1 MSNSVSRAQP
11 PLKIRIERLISEYGR
26 VAVVIYFTI
35 FAMVLAG
42 FALAIQL
49 GYSAALSEATGDSAT
64 TASAVSTAGT
74 WGAAWVA
81 TKVTQPLRIA
91 ATIALTPLVARAL
104 PWLKSRGKSTASET
118 AS

>member
-1 MSNSVSRAQP
+1 MSYSDSGAKP
-11 PLKIRIERLISEYGR
+11 PLKVRIERLISEYGR
-26 VAVVIYFTI
+26 LAVVIYFI
-35 FAMVLAG
+35 VFAAVLAG

-49 GYSAALSEATGDSAT
+49 GYSAASSDAPGDPVT
-64 TASAVSTAGT
+64 TASAMSTAGT

-104 PWLKSRGKSTASET
+104 PWFKSWGKRTV
-118 AS
+118 

>member
-1 MSNSVSRAQP
+1 MSPTVSRAKL
-11 PLKIRIERLISEYGR
+11 PLKVRIERLISEYGR
-26 VAVVIYFTI
+26 VALIIYFTI
-35 FAMVLAG
+35 FAVVLAG

-49 GYSAALSEATGDSAT
+49 GYSAAFSEATGDSVA

-104 PWLKSRGKSTASET
+104 PWLKRFRH
-118 AS
+118 